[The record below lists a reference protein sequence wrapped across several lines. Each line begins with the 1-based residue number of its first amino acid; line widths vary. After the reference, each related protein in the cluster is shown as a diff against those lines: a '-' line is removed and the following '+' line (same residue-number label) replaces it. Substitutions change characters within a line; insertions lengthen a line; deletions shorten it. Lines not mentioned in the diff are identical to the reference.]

1 MSSVHA
7 APVELIR
14 ESERLFLQ
22 DLLTAP
28 DGVAG
33 LTSAPPPY
41 DCKPFPLGGKWRGDI
56 PKALVRR
63 GIIAPLKPH
72 SNRTA
77 AAPATRPT
85 RNRTCLLLWRL
96 IDRSAAQRREAELS
110 TLTRQNARGLFD
122 DLN

>member
-1 MSSVHA
+1 MSSEHA
-7 APVELIR
+7 APLELIL
-14 ESERLFLQ
+14 ESERLFLR

-41 DCKPFPLGGKWRGDI
+41 DRKPFPLGGKWRGDI

-63 GIIAPLKPH
+63 GIIAPLRPH
-72 SNRTA
+72 SNRTT

-110 TLTRQNARGLFD
+110 TQTRKNTRGLFD
-122 DLN
+122 EDN